1 MSFLLSVL
9 RAAHCRSTHHYFV
22 VDSTKY
28 VDTVAGRRFVSI
40 LLKHHE
46 RFLAGAKD
54 PDDRFRDFQ
63 NHCVHVRT
71 GYWGGAPRLA
81 LTWYERTRDY
91 LVNGR
96 YADAA
101 YAAGVMSHYF
111 TDPLQPLHT
120 AQTEREPLVHRAIEW
135 SVRCCY
141 DEILTR
147 WTQDEYR
154 VVFQLGGS
162 EAWLAEAI
170 LKGARFANHSY
181 DRLVESYD
189 LERGSKDPTQGLDD
203 AAKTSF
209 SSLFGLAIT
218 GLARIWERVADEA
231 EQARGKPIPL
241 MPLTFDGVF
250 ATLQVPEKWIIK
262 RIQNKRERED
272 VQNVFDEYTRT
283 GKLVDHIPD
292 ECFVKQQVWLVY
304 QREAAWRNR
313 SDANEVLM
321 NATPQ
326 TPPTL
331 SFKDAQ
337 QRQIETPQDD
347 TVSAGNEMPR
357 LPVSQSPINR
367 TPESITSGISR
378 LKLCREDPLVDAPS
392 IGPKTAARFADIG
405 VQHVG
410 QFLDEA
416 ADSLAVRLDTRWITA
431 KMVNDWQAQA
441 RLMCEVPGL
450 LARDTQLLVG
460 AGYRTAAQV
469 RGAGADTLHRSI
481 IRFADTTDG
490 KRATRNSSVP
500 DLDTVKTWIEPS
512 PLGIVNRDVA

>member
-9 RAAHCRSTHHYFV
+9 RAAHCRSTHHYFAI
-22 VDSTKY
+22 DSTKY
-28 VDTVAGRRFVSI
+28 VDTVAGRRLVNVF
-40 LLKHHE
+40 LKHHE

-81 LTWYERTRDY
+81 LTWYERMRDY
-91 LVNGR
+91 LVHGR

-120 AQTEREPLVHRAIEW
+120 AQTEREPLVHRAMEW
-135 SVRCCY
+135 SIRCCY
-141 DEILTR
+141 DEILTM

-170 LKGARFANHSY
+170 LKGARFANYSY

-189 LERGSKDPTQGLDD
+189 LERGTKEPTLGLDN
-203 AAKTSF
+203 AAKTTF
-209 SSLFGLAIT
+209 ASLFGLAIT

-231 EQARGKPIPL
+231 ENVGGKPIPQ

-250 ATLQVPEKWIIK
+250 ATLQVPEKWIVK

-272 VQNVFDEYTRT
+272 VQKVFDEYNRT
-283 GKLVDHIPD
+283 GKLVENIPD
-292 ECFVKQQVWLVY
+292 ECFVKQQVWQVF
-304 QREAAWRNR
+304 QREAVWRNR
-313 SDANEVLM
+313 NESSEVLM
-321 NATPQ
+321 NT

-331 SFKDAQ
+331 LFTDAKN
-337 QRQIETPQDD
+337 RSGEAPLRETIASGHESPQSI
-347 TVSAGNEMPR
+347 VSGNNAPSRIR
-357 LPVSQSPINR
+357 LR
-367 TPESITSGISR
+367 
-378 LKLCREDPLVDAPS
+378 REDPLVDAPS
-392 IGPKTAARFADIG
+392 IGPKTATRFADIG
-405 VQHVG
+405 VHHVRE
-410 QFLDEA
+410 FLDEA

-431 KMVNDWQAQA
+431 KTVSDWQSQA

-469 RGAGADTLHRSI
+469 RAAVAETMHRAI
-481 IRFADTTDG
+481 LRFADTTDG
-490 KRATRNSSVP
+490 KRATRNSSAP
-500 DLDTVKTWIEPS
+500 DLDTVKAWIKS
-512 PLGIVNRDVA
+512 PPTTIARRDVA